1 MTTGTPSPEDVTRIG
16 STGPLGEEG
25 RSPGAVPSFKSY
37 MEQKG
42 APNPLLSQGSAT
54 GQVSPFD
61 LAHGQ
66 VPAAGPTL
74 ATLADQAKVAQ
85 TSLGDLANQLTTPN
99 LKLKQSSRYILKNK
113 LTDANTQFR
122 SANAKMGA
130 QEVEEKEVPAGTSPV
145 NRFLSYVTD
154 GQNQLQSAVAQLSAL
169 KDKGESLSPGDLLLI
184 QIKLNKAQQE
194 IEYSSVLLSKAIDD
208 MKMLFNIQL

>member
-1 MTTGTPSPEDVTRIG
+1 MTTAGTPSPEDITRIG
-16 STGPLGEEG
+16 ATGPIGEEG
-25 RSPGAVPSFKSY
+25 RSPGTVPSFKSY

-42 APNPLLSQGSAT
+42 APNPLLQTPT

-74 ATLADQAKVAQ
+74 ATLSEQAKIAQ
-85 TSLGDLANQLTTPN
+85 TSLGDLSNQLTTPN

-113 LTDANTQFR
+113 LTDANAQLR
-122 SANAKMGA
+122 SANMKMGA
-130 QEVEEKEVPAGTSPV
+130 QEVEETEVPSGASPIS
-145 NRFLSYVTD
+145 RFLGYVTD
-154 GQNQLQSAVAQLSAL
+154 GQNQLQSAVNQLGAL
-169 KDKGESLSPGDLLLI
+169 KDKGESLSPADLLLI